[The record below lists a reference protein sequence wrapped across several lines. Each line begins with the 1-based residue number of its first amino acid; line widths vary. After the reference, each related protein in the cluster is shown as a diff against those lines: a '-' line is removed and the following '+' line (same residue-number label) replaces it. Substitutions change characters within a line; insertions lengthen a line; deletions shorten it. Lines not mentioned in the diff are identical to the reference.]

1 MLDEEEP
8 AVHVVR
14 VLGDLGLGRGDAV
27 GVDGHDDWW
36 VTGVRRWLTDI
47 SSLPEFTGSPSSS
60 DDESCGASMRFD

>member
-14 VLGDLGLGRGDAV
+14 VLRDLGLGRRDAV
-27 GVDGHDDWW
+27 GVDRHDDCRASWW

-60 DDESCGASMRFD
+60 G